1 MSKVGAKHLIHTKYL
16 LRVLHLYGEELL
28 SVFCLTGSSWGKNT
42 PHVITLLG
50 FPLFLM
56 ASVLYGLV

>member
-1 MSKVGAKHLIHTKYL
+1 MSKVGAKHLIHTKY
-16 LRVLHLYGEELL
+16 VFCESSIFME